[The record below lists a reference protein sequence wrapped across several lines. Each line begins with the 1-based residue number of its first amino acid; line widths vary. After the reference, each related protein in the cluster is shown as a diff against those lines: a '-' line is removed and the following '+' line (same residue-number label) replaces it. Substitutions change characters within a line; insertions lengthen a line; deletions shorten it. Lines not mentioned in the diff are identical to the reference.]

1 MKRIKIAYLIDTIA
15 TGTAGTQKQLLE
27 TIRRLD
33 PAEFEPQLICLWQS
47 PWMATNPLPCRCTV
61 LGYRGFLKANFPS
74 VVRKLAA
81 TVDAD
86 DIDVVQTF
94 FEDSIFVA
102 ALGAALARSSP
113 VLLSSRRDIGLGESN
128 QPWYHR
134 LFGVALPAVNRR
146 FQGIIANSE
155 QVRRYVARREKTP
168 ASKIAVIYNGVTIA
182 KRSGTV
188 PAVFQNH
195 PADVWLGLVASLTAV
210 KRHDLLIR
218 ALAALTR
225 TGNGPRV
232 HLVLLGDG
240 PERAGLERLAAQ
252 CGIADRVHFEGA
264 VTDVSAYL
272 QKLDIGVLCSDRE
285 GLSNAILEYMAA
297 GLPVVATDVGGNAEL
312 VSRENG
318 ICVPVNDVD
327 ALSSALGL
335 LIADPQ
341 LRASMGAASFARVQR
356 DFSWENSMAT
366 LQAYYRSRLAAQAAV
381 STLR

>member
-27 TIRRLD
+27 IIRRLD

-47 PWMATNPLPCRCTV
+47 PWMTANPLPCPCTV
-61 LGYRGFLKANFPS
+61 LGYRGFLKPNFPS

-81 TVDAD
+81 KIDAD
-86 DIDVVQTF
+86 GIDVIQTF

-102 ALGAALARSSP
+102 ASGAALARSSP

-134 LFGVALPAVNRR
+134 LFGLALPAVNRR

-155 QVRRYVARREKTP
+155 QVRRYVAQREKTP
-168 ASKIAVIYNGVTIA
+168 ATKIEVIYNGVTISA
-182 KRSGTV
+182 RAGTV
-188 PAVFQNH
+188 PAVFQKAA
-195 PADVWLGLVASLTAV
+195 ADVWLGLVASLTSV

-218 ALAALTR
+218 ALATVAK

-240 PERAGLERLAAQ
+240 PERDRLEMLAAQ
-252 CGIADRVHFEGA
+252 CGIADLVHFEGA

-272 QKLDIGVLCSDRE
+272 QELDIGVLCSDRE

-297 GLPVVATDVGGNAEL
+297 GLPVVATEVGGNAEL
-312 VSRENG
+312 VTHENG
-318 ICVPVNDVD
+318 ICVPANDVD
-327 ALSSALGL
+327 ALSGALGL
-335 LIADPQ
+335 LIADAQ
-341 LRASMGAASFARVQR
+341 MRTSMGAASFARVQR
-356 DFSWENSMAT
+356 DFSWENSMAR
-366 LQAYYRSRLAAQAAV
+366 LQAYYRARLAAHEA
-381 STLR
+381 S